1 MKCFIHEGTPVG
13 WACYT
18 SQGNITR
25 KLVQYGVNAA
35 KTSKVLFFNSP
46 PLLVAAKNSQLE
58 SIKLILDKMGHVV
71 RMVGPRGWNMVEGIT
86 TLSNWRDLPGHCD
99 SLRWARERL
108 D

>member
-1 MKCFIHEGTPVG
+1 MKELLLVGPVTPVRG
-13 WACYT
+13 T
-18 SQGNITR
+18 SPGSLFNM
-25 KLVQYGVNAA
+25 
-35 KTSKVLFFNSP
+35 VLMLPRQARFSSSTP
-46 PLLVAAKNSQLE
+46 HHE
-58 SIKLILDKMGHVV
+58 SIKFLLDEMGHGV